1 MEHLKKFRLSLGISG
16 FDMAKK
22 IGVSFSLYE
31 KIERG
36 ERNAS
41 NTFLKKF
48 KRTFPDY
55 DLNLFFVQE
64 IHKTCREAI

>member
-16 FDMAKK
+16 LDMAAK

-55 DLNLFFVQE
+55 DLNLFFTQE
-64 IHKTCREAI
+64 AHKMCSEVI

>member
-1 MEHLKKFRLSLGISG
+1 MEHLKKFRLSLGISAL
-16 FDMAKK
+16 DMATK
-22 IGVSFSLYE
+22 IGISFSLYD

-48 KRTFPDY
+48 KHTFPDY
-55 DLNLFFVQE
+55 DLNLFFYPTNTHNV
-64 IHKTCREAI
+64 

>member
-16 FDMAKK
+16 LDMAAK

-55 DLNLFFVQE
+55 DLNLFFTQE
-64 IHKTCREAI
+64 VHEVCSEVI